1 MFSFLRQIWSARDL
15 RNKILIV
22 LLLLVIY
29 RIAAHIPLPGVNLQ
43 NLNHF
48 FQNNQALGL
57 LNLFSGGGLS
67 SFSLVLMG
75 VGPYIN
81 ASIVM
86 QLMTVVVPKLEAL
99 NKEGEA
105 GRQKINQYT
114 RYLTVPL
121 AAIQSFGM
129 IKLLESQSN
138 SSTPIISQLSVEQLV
153 SMVAITTAGTVFL
166 MWIGELISEKGI
178 GNGIS
183 LIIFAGI
190 ISRLPNFATQTFST
204 IDQTKILGYIF
215 FAALAFVV
223 ILLVVL
229 ANEGQRNIPIR
240 YAKRIRGQKTYG
252 GMDTH
257 LPIRL
262 LTAGVIPIIF
272 ALSIMFIPSLVGNFF
287 TSAKSAWVAGT
298 ARWLIQFTQNTTDY
312 ALTYFVLVVVFTF
325 FYTSVVFKPQ
335 EIAENV
341 QKQGGFIPGIR
352 PGSETESYLSRTIN
366 RITLP
371 GALFLGA
378 IAVLPF
384 VIQQLNIA
392 PTQNLAIGGTGLL
405 IVVSVVLDVVKQI
418 RSQLVMRNY
427 DLYSR
432 R

>member
-1 MFSFLRQIWSARDL
+1 VLRILRQIWSAKDL
-15 RNKILIV
+15 RNKILVV
-22 LLLLVIY
+22 LFLLMVY
-29 RIAAHIPLPGVNLQ
+29 RVAAHIPVPGVNLA
-43 NLNHF
+43 NLQHF
-48 FQNNQALGL
+48 FNNNQALGL

-81 ASIVM
+81 ASIIM
-86 QLMTVVVPKLEAL
+86 QLMTVVVPRLEAL
-99 NKEGEA
+99 NKEGEQ

-129 IKLLESQSN
+129 IKLLEGQAN
-138 SSTPIISQLSVEQLV
+138 GQYPIISRLSIAEIISLV
-153 SMVAITTAGTVFL
+153 IVTTAGTVFL
-166 MWIGELISEKGI
+166 MWLGELISEKGI

-190 ISRLPNFATQTFST
+190 VSRLPTALSQSLSTF
-204 IDQTKILGYIF
+204 DQTKVLGY
-215 FAALAFVV
+215 LAFLAAIVAV
-223 ILLVVL
+223 IFLVVL

-240 YAKRIRGQKTYG
+240 YAKRIRGQQLYG

-257 LPIRL
+257 LPIRI

-272 ALSIMFIPSLVGNFF
+272 ALSVMFIPSLIGNFF
-287 TSAKSAWVAGT
+287 ATAKSPWLSST
-298 ARWLIQFTQNTTDY
+298 AHWLVNFTQNTVAY
-312 ALTYFVLVVVFTF
+312 ASVYFVLVLLFTF
-325 FYTSVVFKPQ
+325 FYTSVIFRPK
-335 EIAENV
+335 EIAENI

-352 PGSETESYLSRTIN
+352 PGTETESYLARVISHL
-366 RITLP
+366 TLP
-371 GALFLGA
+371 GAIFLGS

-384 VIQQLNIA
+384 LVQIFHLG

-405 IVVSVVLDVVKQI
+405 IVVSVVLDVMKQI
-418 RSQLVMRNY
+418 RSQLAMRNY

>member
-1 MFSFLRQIWSARDL
+1 VFSFLRQIWSARDL

>member
-1 MFSFLRQIWSARDL
+1 MFGLFRQIWNAKDL

-22 LLLLVIY
+22 LFLLVVY
-29 RIAAHIPLPGVNLQ
+29 RVAAHIPLPGVNLQ

-86 QLMTVVVPKLEAL
+86 QLMTVVIPKLEAL

-129 IKLLESQSN
+129 IKLLESQAN
-138 SSTPIISQLSVEQLV
+138 TSTPIIGVLNLEQLISLV
-153 SMVAITTAGTVFL
+153 VITTAGTVFL
-166 MWIGELISEKGI
+166 MWLGELISEKGI

-190 ISRLPNFATQTFST
+190 ISRLPNFATQTLST

-215 FAALAFVV
+215 FAFLAAVV

-312 ALTYFVLVVVFTF
+312 AITYFVLVIIFTF

-335 EIAENV
+335 EVAENV

-352 PGSETESYLSRTIN
+352 PGRETEQYLSRLIS
-366 RITLP
+366 RVTLP